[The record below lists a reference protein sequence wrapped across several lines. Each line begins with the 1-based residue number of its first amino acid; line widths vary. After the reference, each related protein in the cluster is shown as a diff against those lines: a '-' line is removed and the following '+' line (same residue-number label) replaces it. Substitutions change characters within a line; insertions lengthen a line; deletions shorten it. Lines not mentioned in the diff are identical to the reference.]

1 MYQLW
6 INIHAANIKTH
17 TYTKKKWMDLEVEMV
32 EEMRPWLSAVE
43 RCIGRKQT
51 GTFKCTLDQVDK
63 VKFRTWAVVTAQWVQ
78 GLPQAQGPE
87 FESSVNPVLQQ
98 RAGGMRQNNLW
109 WLLNWQSDKYSSKYD
124 VKQGP
129 TSTWASRREGWREG
143 LSQHCPEF
151 QWA

>member
-1 MYQLW
+1 MQPTLKH
-6 INIHAANIKTH
+6 IHTQR
-17 TYTKKKWMDLEVEMV
+17 KKWIDLEVETV
-32 EEMRPWLSAVE
+32 EGMSPWLSAVE

-51 GTFKCTLDQVDK
+51 RTFKCTLHQVDK
-63 VKFRTWAVVTAQWVQ
+63 VKFRTWAVVTAQRVQ

-87 FESSVNPVLQQ
+87 FESSVNPALQQ

-109 WLLNWQSDKYSSKYD
+109 WLLDWQSDKYSSKYD
-124 VKQGP
+124 VNQGP
-129 TSTWASRREGWREG
+129 TSTWASMREGWREG

>member
-17 TYTKKKWMDLEVEMV
+17 TYTKKKWMDLEVETV
-32 EEMRPWLSAVE
+32 EGMSPWLSAVE

-63 VKFRTWAVVTAQWVQ
+63 VKFRTWAMVTAQWVQ